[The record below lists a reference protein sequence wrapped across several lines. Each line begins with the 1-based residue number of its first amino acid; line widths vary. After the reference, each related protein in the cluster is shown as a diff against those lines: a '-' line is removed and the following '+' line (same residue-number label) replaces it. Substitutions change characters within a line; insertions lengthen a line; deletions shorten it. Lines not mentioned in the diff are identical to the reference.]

1 MTEFV
6 PEQQTDNGNG
16 EAPRIGVY
24 ICHCGLNI
32 ASTVNCA
39 EVAEYASTLADVA
52 VSRENMYSCADPGQ
66 NQIKDDIRDYKLNRV
81 VVAACSVKMHGPTF
95 MRACEE
101 AGLNPYLFE
110 MANIRE
116 HCSWVHMKDKEG
128 GTRKAMDQVRM
139 AVAKAR
145 YLKPLEDRLVP
156 VTRAALVVGGGVA
169 GMSSALDIAEAGFP
183 VYLAEKSASLG
194 GNALRLERV
203 FDRLERAGCLVSP
216 LAMETMAHPLIT
228 VMPLTQVAETDGYVG
243 NFDVTLRTSPRRV
256 TSVCDACGRCAEVCP
271 VEVPDEMQA
280 GLATRKAIYLPS
292 RRAVPQLYCVDEE
305 ACDHCGKCEE
315 ACPLG
320 AIQLD
325 QEEEDTRIQV
335 GAVVLATGA
344 KPYQPPEQNPWGYKE
359 GGDVLTTPELERM
372 LDPLGPTGGALQR
385 PSDGSTPSHVAFIQC
400 VGSRD
405 PEGNEWCS
413 RICCMNTI
421 KQSIL
426 MKKRYPETQ
435 VSVYHH
441 DIRAYKK
448 EHEDLFRLA
457 RELGVTFLR
466 AKVEGVSRS
475 GPGLMVRAADDI
487 LKKTTEQAVDMVVLA
502 VGLIPGTETE
512 GLKDMMK
519 VPLSGDGFFAEN
531 HPKLRPLETVI
542 DGVMLAGCC
551 QSPKDLGDSISQA
564 DGAAAKALGLL
575 TKDQIQLDAIIS
587 HVDQELCSGCLIC
600 VKKCPFKA
608 VVTDE
613 VQVGEKIKKR
623 ARVVEAACKG
633 CGVCAARCPK
643 DAIEAQS
650 FTDAQIFA
658 QIEAAL
664 ENDPGDKILA
674 LTCHW

>member
-1 MTEFV
+1 M
-6 PEQQTDNGNG
+6 PEYVAEKQSNNGG
-16 EAPRIGVY
+16 SQKPRIGVY

-39 EVAEYASTLADVA
+39 EVAEYAGTLADVV

-66 NQIKDDIRDYKLNRV
+66 NQIKDDIRDHKLNRV

-95 MRACEE
+95 MRACSE

-128 GTRKAMDQVRM
+128 ATRKAMDQVRM

-145 YLKPLEDRLVP
+145 FLKALEDRLVP
-156 VTRAALVVGGGVA
+156 VTKAALVLGGGMA
-169 GMSSALDIAEAGFP
+169 GMRSALDVAEAGFP
-183 VYLAEKSASLG
+183 VYLVEKSPSLG
-194 GNALRLERV
+194 GNAVRLERV
-203 FDRLERAGCLVSP
+203 FDRLDRAGCLVSP
-216 LAMETMAHPLIT
+216 LAMEVASHPLIR
-228 VMPLTQVAETDGYVG
+228 VMPLTEVAETDGYIG
-243 NFDVTLRTSPRRV
+243 NFEVVLKTRPRRV
-256 TSVCDACGRCAEVCP
+256 TADCDACGRCADVCP
-271 VEVPDEMQA
+271 VDVPDEMQA
-280 GLATRKAIYLPS
+280 GLSMRKAIFLPS
-292 RRAVPQLYCVDEE
+292 RKAIPQVYCIDEE
-305 ACDHCGKCEE
+305 VCDHCGKCAS

-320 AIQLD
+320 AIDLD
-325 QEEEDTRIQV
+325 EESEETRIEV
-335 GAVVLATGA
+335 GAIVLATGA
-344 KPYQPPEQNPWGYKE
+344 ATYKPPEKNIWDYEE

-372 LDPLGPTGGALQR
+372 LDPLGPTAGALQR
-385 PSDGSTPSHVAFIQC
+385 PSDGEIPSHVAFIQC

-435 VSVYHH
+435 ISVYHH

-466 AKVEGVSRS
+466 AKVEGVTAKGS
-475 GPGLMVRAADDI
+475 GLKVRAADDI
-487 LKKTTEQAVDMVVLA
+487 LRKTTEQAVDMVVLA
-502 VGLIPGTETE
+502 VGLVPGSDTET
-512 GLKDMMK
+512 LKDMMK
-519 VPLSGDGFFAEN
+519 VPLSGDGFFQEN

-551 QSPKDLGDSISQA
+551 QSPKDLGDSVSQA
-564 DGAAAKALGLL
+564 DGAAAKAMGLL
-575 TKDQIQLDAIIS
+575 SKDQIQLDAIIS
-587 HVDQELCSGCLIC
+587 RIDQELCSGCLVC
-600 VKKCPFKA
+600 VKKCPFRA
-608 VVTDE
+608 IVTDE
-613 VQVGEKIKKR
+613 VRVGEKTKKR

-664 ENDPGDKILA
+664 EVDPQDKILA

>member
-1 MTEFV
+1 MSELV
-6 PEQQTDNGNG
+6 PEQHSNNGNG
-16 EAPRIGVY
+16 QAPRIGVY

-32 ASTVNCA
+32 ASTVDCA
-39 EVAEYASTLADVA
+39 AVAEYAGTLGDVV

-66 NQIKDDIRDYKLNRV
+66 NQIKDDIREFNLNRV

-95 MRACEE
+95 MHACEE

-128 GTRKAMDQVRM
+128 ATRKAMDQVRM

-145 YLKPLEDRLVP
+145 HLKPLEDRLVP
-156 VTRAALVVGGGVA
+156 VTRAALVVGGGMA
-169 GMSSALDIAEAGFP
+169 GMRSALDIAEAGFP
-183 VYLAEKSASLG
+183 VYLVEKSASLG
-194 GNALRLERV
+194 GNALRLERI

-216 LAMETMAHPLIT
+216 LAMEVAGHPLIT
-228 VMPLTQVAETDGYVG
+228 VMTLTEVVETDGYVG
-243 NFDVTLRTSPRRV
+243 NFEVVLKKSPRRV
-256 TSVCDACGRCAEVCP
+256 TAACDACGLCAEACP
-271 VEVPDEMQA
+271 VEVPDELQA
-280 GLATRKAIYLPS
+280 GLSPRKAIYLSS
-292 RRAVPQLYCVDEE
+292 RRAVPQLYCVDED

-315 ACPLG
+315 VCPRDAIELDEEAEEMRVDVG
-320 AIQLD
+320 AI
-325 QEEEDTRIQV
+325 
-335 GAVVLATGA
+335 VLATGSA
-344 KPYQPPEQNPWGYKE
+344 PFRPPEKNIWAYEE
-359 GGDVLTTPELERM
+359 GGDVLTTPELERI
-372 LDPLGPTGGALQR
+372 LDPLGPTEGALRR
-385 PSDGSTPSHVAFIQC
+385 PSDGRIPGHVAFIQC

-405 PEGNEWCS
+405 PEGNGWCS

-426 MKKRYPETQ
+426 MKKRYPETEI
-435 VSVYHH
+435 SVYHH
-441 DIRAYKK
+441 DIRVYKK

-457 RELGVTFLR
+457 RELGVIFLR
-466 AKVEGVSRS
+466 AKVEGVSRR
-475 GPGLMVRAADDI
+475 GTALVVRAADDI
-487 LKKTTEQAVDMVVLA
+487 LKKKTEQAVDMVVLA
-502 VGLIPGTETE
+502 VGLVPGVDNER
-512 GLKDMMK
+512 LKDIMK

-551 QSPKDLGDSISQA
+551 QSPKDLGDSVSQA
-564 DGAAAKALGLL
+564 DGAAAKVLGLL

-587 HVDQELCSGCLIC
+587 HIDQNLCSGCLVC
-600 VKKCPFKA
+600 VKKCPFQA
-608 VVTDE
+608 IATDE
-613 VQVGEKIKKR
+613 VQVGEKTKKR

-664 ENDPGDKILA
+664 EEPEDKILA